1 MRERESYEVF
11 AKEMLQAAGKDGRK
25 AGRQVLPCLRNT
37 GFLNATR
44 AINVRAKI
52 DAKLQQIAIPTTP

>member
-1 MRERESYEVF
+1 MREGKSYDVA
-11 AKEMLQAAGKDGRK
+11 AKETLQAAGKDGRK
-25 AGRQVLPCLRNT
+25 VLPCLRNT

-44 AINVRAKI
+44 AINVSAKI